1 MKKII
6 IAMALLSMS
15 SLSQA
20 GDDSIESYT
29 AKLGEKDHFN
39 SNGERLKTA
48 AAILRQDRANFHE
61 FGIIDA
67 EDEETGDNA
76 FFAKKANRGK
86 LEAMLKRGALSKE
99 TEKAIL
105 NGTPVVHVTVYKNR
119 IDVSL

>member
-6 IAMALLSMS
+6 IATALAFMS
-15 SLSQA
+15 TFAQA

-76 FFAKKANRGK
+76 FFGKKANRAK
-86 LEAMLKRGALSKE
+86 LEVMLKRGTIAKE

-105 NGTPVVHVTVYKNR
+105 NGTPVVHVTVYKDH